1 MQTFRPI
8 KSPCILVCQLD
19 HKTGFCF
26 GCGRTGNEI
35 MRWTGYSDAQRD
47 TIMAGLDER
56 LVMLGMKSSDARET
70 RKPMA
75 EALARKQRHE

>member
-19 HKTGFCF
+19 HRTGYCF
-26 GCGRTGNEI
+26 GCGRTGDEI
-35 MRWTGYSDAQRD
+35 MRWTSYTDAQRD

-56 LVMLGMKSSDARET
+56 LVRLGMKRDDKIE
-70 RKPMA
+70 
-75 EALARKQRHE
+75 ARKRDAETLAQKQRLK

>member
-26 GCGRTGNEI
+26 GCGRTGDEI

-47 TIMAGLDER
+47 RIMAGLDER
-56 LVMLGMKSSDARET
+56 LVKLGMKPGAARDAR
-70 RKPMA
+70 KPEA
-75 EALARKQRHE
+75 EALARKQLLK